1 MITIADRQFNK
12 LCQISFG
19 GSSNLVAYDDK
30 FMQPK
35 DSDLSSYF
43 FRVGKTSLDIEKIS
57 VGALVYVQDE
67 QDIRVFEIVRIESI
81 NDELDVYCID
91 AGLDFINEEKGSFA
105 ADNSYPITYYVD
117 NIRFDSGWEIG
128 VNEISNTITRK
139 LSYDSTESSVSRLR
153 KVATA
158 FNAEI
163 EYTFDLSDTRII
175 RRLIN
180 IYKKGTRAKRVRLEY
195 GYEVSKI
202 TKTESIETL
211 ATALHVTGEEV
222 DLRGFNVP
230 QNERNTWRVH
240 EGVLIH
246 LPSTKQWS
254 RHGKNKDYD
263 ESLGWGYILAYY
275 ESTAKT
281 KETLYQAAKQQLLK
295 RCYPEIT
302 YEVDVVD
309 MPERVR
315 RGDIVEIVDHDFMP
329 AITIRGRVA
338 SVDNVS
344 FIDKTVG
351 TITITNI
358 EETRYV
364 TDSRIERLQ
373 EQLKSQVQN
382 WNNTPL
388 VMLIDSSNGTTF
400 TSGNITTT
408 LTAKVSKN
416 SIDVTGQ
423 YTNFKWERV
432 SRYDTSKDAHWNQ
445 QHTNTTRSIQISNE
459 DVDNQATFFCYAM
472 KDGKE
477 IAVDKIVIKDLTIS
491 THKGVT
497 APNNPETGMLWIDI
511 SSDKEVQ
518 KIYLNGEWVV
528 VSNQADVSQIIS
540 SLLQPTEEQ
549 IRLLKE
555 QSSVLKA
562 ELEARALLEELNRV
576 KEAYEAYVLAYQED
590 KHASEEA
597 LRNATSRIAL
607 LQNNLG
613 DFSEQWNFFK
623 LYANISDDGF
633 ILGNNTADT
642 SFRLT
647 DNRISMYSGGAEVMY
662 ITQGV
667 LHIDN
672 GIFTKTIQIG
682 RYRFEQ
688 YALDADKLVLR
699 YMSKGVNE

>member
-1 MITIADRQFNK
+1 MITIANRQYEKILQIPYFGENGLIVSDDRFS
-12 LCQISFG
+12 QI
-19 GSSNLVAYDDK
+19 A
-30 FMQPK
+30 
-35 DSDLSSYF
+35 DSDLSTYRFSVNKTHSGVENIE
-43 FRVGKTSLDIEKIS
+43 VGQI
-57 VGALVYVQDE
+57 VYAQDDE
-67 QDIRVFEIVRIESI
+67 NIKVFEIVRVESV
-81 NDELDVYCID
+81 NSKLTVYCED
-91 AGLDFINEEKGSFA
+91 AGLDLINEEKGPFE
-105 ADNSYPITYYVD
+105 ADSSYPITYYID

-128 VNEISNTITRK
+128 VNEISNRITRK
-139 LSYDSTESSVSRLR
+139 LSYEGSESSVARLR
-153 KVATA
+153 RVAKEFDA
-158 FNAEI
+158 NI
-163 EYTFDLSDTRII
+163 EYSFELSDTKII

-180 IYKKGTRAKRVRLEY
+180 VYKKNTRSKVVRLEY
-195 GYEVSKI
+195 GIEI
-202 TKTESIETL
+202 GNIIKTESIEEL
-211 ATALHVTGEEV
+211 ATALRATSG
-222 DLRGFNVP
+222 DITLNGFTVP
-230 QNERNTWRVH
+230 EKERNTWRVH

-590 KHASEEA
+590 KYASEEA
-597 LRNATSRIAL
+597 LRNAASRIAL